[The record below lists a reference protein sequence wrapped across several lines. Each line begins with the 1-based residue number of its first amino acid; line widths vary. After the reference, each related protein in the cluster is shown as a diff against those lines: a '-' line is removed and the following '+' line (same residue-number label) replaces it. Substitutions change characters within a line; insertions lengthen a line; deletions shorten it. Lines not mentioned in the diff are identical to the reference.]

1 MEKTTMYRT
10 ADGENFESKAEALA
24 HQRELD
30 LEALGFDLDLLKEN
44 VDAIYSFLKPFRT
57 IKPRAKKSE

>member
-1 MEKTTMYRT
+1 MEKVSVYKTSDDET
-10 ADGENFESKAEALA
+10 FESKADAMA

-30 LEALGFDLDLLKEN
+30 LEEKGFDLDLLKEN

-57 IKPRAKKSE
+57 IKPRAKKAE